1 MPRFLNWLPSR
12 HRRLEQELARELA
25 SHVDRRMH
33 ELMQQGVPESRARR
47 QAAIEI
53 GGVPQVT
60 EEVRDTWTW
69 RWLDILARDVRY
81 SVRTLVG
88 RPGFSVAAVLSLAL
102 AIGANTAIFSVIRGV
117 LLKPLP
123 YAAPHELVTVWQ
135 DYRAKGG
142 PIDEWATPGNFVDW
156 RAESRVF
163 KSMASMRGFA
173 PVLTGMG
180 DAEMLLGEQV
190 TERYFDVLGAV
201 PVKGRVFRPEEMVPN
216 APRVVIIS
224 HTFWRERFGGADDVL
239 SKQLMLSGEPH
250 QIVGVM
256 GKDFRPFVNLAASVW
271 RPDRLNLAT
280 PSRGAI
286 VLRIIARLQPGVGIE
301 TARAAMATMA
311 ADLSR
316 RYPQTSASVGISV
329 IPLHER
335 VIGNVRPGML
345 VLLGAVLLV
354 LLIACVNIANLLL
367 ARATGRAREIAVRVA
382 IGAGRGRVVRQ
393 LLTESVVLA
402 LVGGAAGVLLSVLGL
417 KAFIALAPAGMPR
430 LNEISIDGFVLGL
443 SAGLTLLTGLLFGLV
458 PALQLAR
465 TNHSTTLKDG
475 GRGASGASGH
485 ALRRGLVIAEMA
497 IALML
502 LVGGGLLM
510 RSFAGMQRADLGF
523 NPAGVTTAFVQV
535 PVNRFA
541 TPAEFIAFEDRVLE
555 RVGAVPGVTRVAWT
569 SILPLAAGGDN
580 DMNFTIEGVATP
592 PPDQPGIVAWFRVVS
607 DDYLS
612 LMGMRVRSG
621 RGFERGE
628 AQPVI
633 VISQALAARYW
644 KDADPVGRRV
654 QFGPANGSPWY
665 TIIGVVDDVR
675 SNGVRAAARG
685 EMFIPYRHA
694 GRLAAGGLNLVVKT
708 DAAPDVTAQALTE
721 AVREIDPRLP
731 VTSVMPMSALIG
743 QSVEEPRFLAA
754 IAVAF
759 AILAMLLAA
768 IGVYGVMAYA
778 VTARQKEIGVR
789 LALGA
794 SRRDVFGLMYTGG
807 LKLMIAGVVLGAAGA
822 AALAPALRT
831 LLYGLEPLD
840 VATFATMGAVL
851 LVTSGLAVL
860 IPATRATRV
869 DPVATLRD

>member
-1 MPRFLNWLPSR
+1 MARFLNWLPWR
-12 HRRLEQELARELA
+12 RRRLEQELARELGY
-25 SHVDRRMH
+25 HVDRRVH
-33 ELMQQGVPESRARR
+33 ELTQQGVPESRARR
-47 QAAIEI
+47 QVAMEF
-53 GGVPQVT
+53 GGLPQVQ

-69 RWLDILARDVRY
+69 RWLDTFARDVRY
-81 SVRTLVG
+81 SVRTLMG
-88 RPGFSVAAVLSLAL
+88 RPGFTVAAVLSLAL
-102 AIGANTAIFSVIRGV
+102 AIGANTAIFSVVRGV

-135 DYRAKGG
+135 DLRAKGG
-142 PIDEWATPGNFVDW
+142 PLDEWATPGNFVDW

-180 DAEMLLGEQV
+180 DAEMLVGEQV
-190 TERYFDVLGAV
+190 TESYFDVLGAA
-201 PVKGRVFRPEEMVPN
+201 PIKGRVFRPEEMVPN
-216 APRVVIIS
+216 APRVVILS
-224 HTFWRERFGGADDVL
+224 HKFWRERFGGADDVL
-239 SKQLMLSGEPH
+239 SKQLMLSGEAH

-256 GKDFRPFVNLAASVW
+256 GQDFRPFINLAANVW

-286 VLRIIARLQPGVGIE
+286 VLRIIARLQPGVGVE
-301 TARAAMATMA
+301 EARAAAATMA

-316 RYPQTSASVGISV
+316 RYPQTSANAGISV

-335 VIGNVRPGML
+335 VVGDVRPGML
-345 VLLGAVLLV
+345 MLLGAVLLV
-354 LLIACVNIANLLL
+354 LLIACVNVANLLL

-382 IGAGRGRVVRQ
+382 IGAGRGRVVQQ

-402 LVGGAAGVLLSVLGL
+402 MFGGAAGVLLSFLGL
-417 KAFIALAPAGMPR
+417 KAFIAMAPAGTPR
-430 LNEISIDGFVLGL
+430 LDEISIDASVLGL
-443 SAGLTLLTGLLFGLV
+443 SAGLTVLTGLLFGLV

-465 TNHSTTLKDG
+465 TNHSPSLKDG
-475 GRGASGASGH
+475 ARGASGASGH
-485 ALRRGLVIAEMA
+485 GLRRVLVVAEMA

-502 LVGGGLLM
+502 LVAGGLLM
-510 RSFAGMQRADLGF
+510 RSFAGMQNADLGF
-523 NPAGVTTAFVQV
+523 NPAGVTAAFVQV
-535 PVNRFA
+535 PASRFP
-541 TPAEFIAFEDRVLE
+541 TPPESIAFEDRLLE
-555 RVGAVPGVTRVAWT
+555 RVRAVPGVTRAAWT
-569 SILPLAAGGDN
+569 SILPLAPGGDN
-580 DMNFTIEGVATP
+580 DMDFTIEGVAPP

-621 RGFERGE
+621 RGFERRE
-628 AQPVI
+628 AQPVV
-633 VISQALAARYW
+633 VISQTLASRYF
-644 KDADPVGRRV
+644 KDAEPVGRRV
-654 QFGPANGSPWY
+654 QFGLRDGSPWY
-665 TIIGVVDDVR
+665 TIVGVVDDVR
-675 SNGVRAAARG
+675 SNGARAEARG
-685 EMFIPYRHA
+685 QMFIPYWHA
-694 GRLAAGGLNLVVKT
+694 GRLAAVGLNLVVKT
-708 DAAPDVTAQALTE
+708 DAAPDVTAQALTQ
-721 AVREIDPRLP
+721 AVREIDPLLP
-731 VTSVMPMSALIG
+731 VTNVRPMTTLLG

-754 IAVAF
+754 IAGTF

-794 SRRDVFGLMYTGG
+794 SRRDVFGLMYSGG

-822 AALAPALRT
+822 ATIAPALRT

-840 VATFATMGAVL
+840 AATFATMGVVL
-851 LVTSGLAVL
+851 LATSGLAVL

>member
-1 MPRFLNWLPSR
+1 MRFLNWLPWR
-12 HRRLEQELARELA
+12 RRRLEQDLTRELGY
-25 SHVDRRMH
+25 HVNRRMH

-53 GGVPQVT
+53 GGVPQVQ

-69 RWLDILARDVRY
+69 RWLDTLAQDVRY
-81 SVRTLVG
+81 AVRSLVG
-88 RPGFSVAAVLSLAL
+88 RPGFTVAAVLSLAL

-123 YAAPHELVTVWQ
+123 YPAPHELVTVWQ
-135 DYRAKGG
+135 DYRARGG
-142 PIDEWATPGNFVDW
+142 PLDEWATPGNFVDW

-163 KSMASMRGFA
+163 KSMASIRGFA

-180 DAEMLLGEQV
+180 DAEMLIGEQV
-190 TERYFDVLGAV
+190 TESYFDVLGAA

-224 HTFWRERFGGADDVL
+224 HSFWRERFGGADDVL

-256 GKDFRPFVNLAASVW
+256 GKGFRPFVNLNANVW

-286 VLRIIARLQPGVGIE
+286 VLRVIARLQPGVGVDA
-301 TARAAMATMA
+301 ARAAAATMA

-316 RYPQTSASVGISV
+316 RYPQTSANVGISV

-335 VIGNVRPGML
+335 VVGDVRPGML
-345 VLLGAVLLV
+345 MLLGAVLLV

-402 LVGGAAGVLLSVLGL
+402 VFGGAAGVLLSVLGL

-430 LNEISIDGFVLGL
+430 LNEVSIDGFVLGL
-443 SAGLTLLTGLLFGLV
+443 SAGLTVLTGLLFGLV

-465 TNHSTTLKDG
+465 TDHSPTLKDG

-485 ALRRGLVIAEMA
+485 ALRRGLVVAEMA

-523 NPAGVTTAFVQV
+523 NPDGITAAFVQV
-535 PVNRFA
+535 PANRYP
-541 TPAEFIAFEDRVLE
+541 TPAESIAFADRLLE
-555 RVGAVPGVTRVAWT
+555 RVRAVPGVTRAAST

-612 LMGMRVRSG
+612 LMEMRVRRG
-621 RGFERGE
+621 RGFAPREP
-628 AQPVI
+628 QPVI
-633 VISQALAARYW
+633 VISQALASRYF
-644 KDADPVGRRV
+644 KDADAVGRRV
-654 QFGPANGSPWY
+654 RFGAGDGSPWY
-665 TIIGVVDDVR
+665 TIVGVVDDVR
-675 SNGVRAAARG
+675 SNGARAAARG
-685 EMFIPYRHA
+685 EMFIPYWHA
-694 GRLAAGGLNLVVKT
+694 GRLAAGGFNLVVKT
-708 DAAPDVTAQALTE
+708 DAVPDATAQALTQ
-721 AVREIDPRLP
+721 AVREIDPLLP
-731 VTSVMPMSALIG
+731 VTNVRPMTALIG

-754 IAVAF
+754 IAGTF

-794 SRRDVFGLMYTGG
+794 SRRDVFGLMYAGG

-840 VATFATMGAVL
+840 AATFAAMGAVL
-851 LVTSGLAVL
+851 LATSGLAVL

>member
-1 MPRFLNWLPSR
+1 MRFLNWLPGR
-12 HRRLEQELARELA
+12 RRRLEQDLARELGD
-25 SHVDRRMH
+25 HVDRRIR
-33 ELMQQGVPESRARR
+33 ELMQQGVPEIRARR
-47 QAAIEI
+47 QAMVEL
-53 GGVPQVT
+53 GGIPQVQ

-69 RWLDILARDVRY
+69 RWLDTLVRDMRY
-81 SVRTLVG
+81 AVRTLAAK
-88 RPGFSVAAVLSLAL
+88 PGFTVAAVLSLAL
-102 AIGANTAIFSVIRGV
+102 AIGANTAIFSVVRGV

-123 YAAPHELVTVWQ
+123 YRAPHELVTVWQ
-135 DYRAKGG
+135 DLRAKGG
-142 PIDEWATPGNFVDW
+142 PLDEWATPGNFVDW

-180 DAEMLLGEQV
+180 DAEMLIGEQV
-190 TERYFDVLGAV
+190 TQSYFDVLGAV
-201 PVKGRVFRPEEMVPN
+201 PVKGRVFLAEEVVPN

-224 HTFWRERFGGADDVL
+224 HKFWRERLGGAEDVL

-256 GKDFRPFVNLAASVW
+256 GKDFRPFVNLTANVW
-271 RPDRLNLAT
+271 RPDRLNLAA
-280 PSRGAI
+280 PSRGAV
-286 VLRIIARLQPGVGIE
+286 VLRIIARLQPGV
-301 TARAAMATMA
+301 TVDAARAAAATMA

-316 RYPQTSASVGISV
+316 RYPETSANVGISV

-335 VIGNVRPGML
+335 VVGDVRPGML
-345 VLLGAVLLV
+345 MLLGAVLLV

-367 ARATGRAREIAVRVA
+367 ARSTGRAREIAVRVA

-402 LVGGAAGVLLSVLGL
+402 MFGGAAGVLLSFLGL

-430 LNEISIDGFVLGL
+430 LNEISIDAAVLGL
-443 SAGLTLLTGLLFGLV
+443 STGLTILTGVLFGLV
-458 PALQLAR
+458 PAVQLAR
-465 TNHSTTLKDG
+465 ADHSPALKDG
-475 GRGASGASGH
+475 GRGGSGASGH
-485 ALRRGLVIAEMA
+485 ALRRGLVVAEMA

-523 NPAGVTTAFVQV
+523 NPAGVTSAFVQV
-535 PVNRFA
+535 PPNRFA
-541 TPAEFIAFEDRVLE
+541 TPAESIAFDDRLLE
-555 RVGAVPGVTRVAWT
+555 RVRAVPGVTRAAWT
-569 SILPLAAGGDN
+569 SILPLAPGGDN
-580 DMNFTIEGVATP
+580 DMDFTIEGVPPP
-592 PPDQPGIVAWFRVVS
+592 PPDQPGTVAWFRVVS
-607 DDYLS
+607 DDYLP

-621 RGFERGE
+621 RGFDRRE
-628 AQPVI
+628 AEPVI
-633 VISQALAARYW
+633 VISQALASRYF

-654 QFGPANGSPWY
+654 QFGVRDVGEWF

-675 SNGVRAAARG
+675 SNGARAAARG
-685 EMFIPYRHA
+685 QMFIPYWHA

-708 DAAPDVTAQALTE
+708 DAAPDVTAQALTQ

-731 VTSVMPMSALIG
+731 VTNVAPMTALLG

-754 IAVAF
+754 IAGTF
-759 AILAMLLAA
+759 AILAVLLAA

-794 SRRDVFGLMYTGG
+794 SRRDVFGLMYSGG

-840 VATFATMGAVL
+840 AVTFAAMGAVL
-851 LVTSGLAVL
+851 LMTSGLAVL

>member
-1 MPRFLNWLPSR
+1 MRLLNWLPWR
-12 HRRLEQELARELA
+12 RRRLEQELARELGD
-25 SHVDRRMH
+25 HVERRTQ
-33 ELMQQGVPESRARR
+33 ELMQHGTPETRARR
-47 QAAIEI
+47 QAAMEL
-53 GGVPQVT
+53 GGIPQVQ

-69 RWLDILARDVRY
+69 RWIDAFVGDVRY
-81 SVRTLVG
+81 AVRTLIR
-88 RPGFSVAAVLSLAL
+88 RPGFTAAAALSLAL
-102 AIGANTAIFSVIRGV
+102 AIGANTAIFSVIRGI

-123 YAAPHELVTVWQ
+123 YSAPQELVTVWQ

-142 PIDEWATPGNFVDW
+142 PVDEWATPGNLVDW
-156 RAESRVF
+156 SAETRVF
-163 KSMASMRGFA
+163 KSMAAMRGFA

-180 DAEMLLGEQV
+180 DAEMLIGEQV
-190 TERYFDVLGAV
+190 TQHYFDVLGAS
-201 PVKGRVFRPEEMVPN
+201 PIRGRVFRPDETIPN

-224 HTFWRERFGGADDVL
+224 HRFWRERFGGAEDVL
-239 SKQLMLSGEPH
+239 SKQLILSGEPH

-256 GKDFRPFVNLAASVW
+256 GEDFRPFISLSANVW
-271 RPDRLNLAT
+271 RPDRLNLSA

-286 VLRIIARLQPGVGIE
+286 VLRVIARLQPGVTVE
-301 TARAAMATMA
+301 SARAAAGTMA
-311 ADLSR
+311 ADLAR
-316 RYPQTSASVGISV
+316 RYPQTSGNIGISIV
-329 IPLHER
+329 PLLDR
-335 VIGNVRPGML
+335 VVGNVRPGML
-345 VLLGAVLLV
+345 MLLGAVLLV

-367 ARATGRAREIAVRVA
+367 ARSTGRAREIAVRVS

-402 LVGGAAGVLLSVLGL
+402 VAGGAAGVLLSFLGL
-417 KAFIALAPAGMPR
+417 KAFIAMAPAGTPR
-430 LNEISIDGFVLGL
+430 LSEISVDGFVLSL
-443 SAGLTLLTGLLFGLV
+443 SAGLTILTGLLFGLV

-465 TNHSTTLKDG
+465 ADHSPALKDG

-485 ALRRGLVIAEMA
+485 GLRRVLVVGEMA

-523 NPAGVTTAFVQV
+523 NPTGVTAAFVQI
-535 PVNRFA
+535 PGNRFP
-541 TPAEFIAFEDRVLE
+541 TPAESIEFRDRLLE
-555 RVGAVPGVTRVAWT
+555 RVRSIPGVNRAAWT

-580 DMNFTIEGVATP
+580 DMDFTIEGVAPP
-592 PPDQPGIVAWFRVVS
+592 PPDQPGTVAWFRVVS
-607 DDYLS
+607 DDYFS
-612 LMGMRVRSG
+612 LMGMRVKSG
-621 RGFERGE
+621 RAFDRRE
-628 AQPVI
+628 AEPVI
-633 VISQALAARYW
+633 VISQALADRYF

-654 QFGPANGSPWY
+654 QFGMRDFSPWF
-665 TIIGVVDDVR
+665 TIVGVVDDVR
-675 SNGVRAAARG
+675 SQGARAPARG
-685 EMFIPYRHA
+685 EMFIPYWHA
-694 GRLAAGGLNLVVKT
+694 GPLTAGGMNLVTKT
-708 DAAPDVTAQALTE
+708 DAAPEVTAQALTQ
-721 AVREIDPRLP
+721 AVRELDPRLP
-731 VTSVMPMSALIG
+731 VNNVVPMTTLLG
-743 QSVEEPRFLAA
+743 GTVEEPRFLAA
-754 IAVAF
+754 IAGTF
-759 AILAMLLAA
+759 ALLSMLLAA

-794 SRRDVFGLMYTGG
+794 SRRDVFALMYSGG

-840 VATFATMGAVL
+840 VTTFSAMGAVL